1 MANEDTKNKI
11 ESSVEHRCPSCHS
24 SISYNPK
31 LNNWK
36 CSYCS
41 SEFTMEEINEYNNK
55 KKDVDEYEGYVT
67 YKCESCGAE
76 IIVDE
81 QTSATFCVHCGNT
94 AILKSKLVG
103 KFNPKKIIPFK
114 TSKEDAIKTFKSL
127 SKGRPFVPKTFLD
140 EKNIEKIRGIYV
152 PFWLYDI
159 EVDGD
164 VVMHG
169 VKIDK
174 ADPYS
179 ESKKVYVDK
188 YEITRGGSMKFD
200 GIPIDGSSRFDNE
213 MMNTIEPYD
222 YNELVPYNQAY
233 LSGFYAEK
241 YDLEGDILYNEV
253 SQRALN
259 SAIDYYIA
267 EARIYQKIRVVEN
280 NLKAIEEA
288 KQYVLLPV
296 WMLNVKYKNK
306 MYNFSMNGQTGEFI
320 GNIPIDKGK
329 VIKYLIIIFTILFFI
344 SMLLWYLDILQ
355 FGPGVQYK

>member
-1 MANEDTKNKI
+1 MANDDIKKKTENA
-11 ESSVEHRCPSCHS
+11 VEHRCPTCHS

-31 LNNWK
+31 LDMWK

-41 SEFTMEEINEYNNK
+41 NTFTIEEINEYNNK
-55 KKDVDEYEGYVT
+55 KKDVDEYDGYVS

-103 KFNPKKIIPFK
+103 KFNPAKIIPFK
-114 TSKEDAIKTFKSL
+114 TDKNDAIKAFKSL
-127 SKGRPFVPKTFLD
+127 SKGRPLVPDAFLD

-159 EVDGD
+159 DVVGD
-164 VVMHG
+164 VVMYG
-169 VKIDK
+169 
-174 ADPYS
+174 
-179 ESKKVYVDK
+179 KKVHHIEGAYEKEVLVDR
-188 YEITRGGSMKFD
+188 YEITRGGNMKFES
-200 GIPIDGSSRFDNE
+200 IPIDGSSRFDND

-222 YNELVPYNQAY
+222 YNELVPYQPAY

-241 YDLEGDILYNEV
+241 YDIEGDKLYEEV
-253 SQRALN
+253 AQRALN
-259 SAIDYYIA
+259 SAEDYFVA
-267 EARIYQKIRVVEN
+267 EARVYQDVKVKEN
-280 NLKAIEEA
+280 LLTTKENKKE
-288 KQYVLLPV
+288 YVLLPV

-306 MYNFSMNGQTGEFI
+306 MYKFAMNGQTGECI
-320 GNIPIDKGK
+320 GDIPLDKSK
-329 VIKYLIIIFTILFFI
+329 TIKYLIIIFAILLFVTMI
-344 SMLLWYLDILQ
+344 IWYLNVQQ